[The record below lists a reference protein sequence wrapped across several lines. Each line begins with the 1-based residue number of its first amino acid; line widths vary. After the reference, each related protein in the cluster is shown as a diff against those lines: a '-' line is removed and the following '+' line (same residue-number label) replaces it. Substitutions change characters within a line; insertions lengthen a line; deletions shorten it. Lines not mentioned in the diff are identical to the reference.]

1 MSAITT
7 HVLDIAHGRPAAGVA
22 VLLERR
28 DATGQ
33 FCEAG
38 RGVTDAEG
46 RVKTLLGPGSALA
59 VGTWRLTFETGAYF
73 WAAGET
79 AFHPT
84 ISVTFDVTDA
94 AQHHHVPLLVSP
106 FGYTTYRGS

>member
-38 RGVTDAEG
+38 RGVTDADG
-46 RVKTLLGPGSALA
+46 RVQALLGPGSALA

-84 ISVTFDVTDA
+84 VSVTFDVTDA